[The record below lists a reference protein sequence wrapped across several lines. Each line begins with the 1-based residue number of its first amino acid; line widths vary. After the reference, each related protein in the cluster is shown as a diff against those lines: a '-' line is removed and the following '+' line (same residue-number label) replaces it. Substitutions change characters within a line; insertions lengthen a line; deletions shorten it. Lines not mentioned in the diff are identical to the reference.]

1 MKIINIEHLSK
12 TYKSGKI
19 ALNDISLQ
27 VEENTLFGLLGVNGA
42 GKTTLIKI
50 LSGLLKK
57 DTGKVTMASFSLD
70 DDIDE
75 IQKIIN
81 ISPQETS
88 IAPNLTVKENLIFFS
103 EIYECLDLEYI
114 DKTEGETLDNKT
126 LNKMAWRS
134 MFLQASF
141 NYERMQAGGWL
152 YSILPGLKKIHKNKQ
167 DLSTSMKHNLE
178 FFNCHPFLITFV
190 MGIILSLEQKK
201 ADIQTIRSLRVAAMG
216 PLGGIGDAI
225 FWFTL
230 LPISAGIGAN
240 LSLQGSILGPIIF
253 FVLFNIVHLGLR
265 FGLMHWSYKVG
276 VDGIAKLTKNAKE
289 FTRAATVLGMI
300 VVGAL
305 IASYVNVNIVT
316 PEYLS
321 MQGTIDLQS
330 ILDSIMPCLLPL
342 AVTFGMY
349 GLVKKNV
356 SSMVNILIL
365 VVIGIVGAFLGIFA

>member
-1 MKIINIEHLSK
+1 
-12 TYKSGKI
+12 
-19 ALNDISLQ
+19 
-27 VEENTLFGLLGVNGA
+27 
-42 GKTTLIKI
+42 
-50 LSGLLKK
+50 
-57 DTGKVTMASFSLD
+57 MAS
-70 DDIDE
+70 
-75 IQKIIN
+75 N
-81 ISPQETS
+81 TETMTR
-88 IAPNLTVKENLIFFS
+88 AN
-103 EIYECLDLEYI
+103 LEYI

-201 ADIQTIRSLRVAAMG
+201 SDVQTIRALRVAAMG

-253 FVLFNIVHLGLR
+253 FVLFNVVHLGLR

-289 FTRAATVLGMI
+289 FTRAATILGMI

-305 IASYVNVNIVT
+305 IASYVSVNIAT
-316 PEYLS
+316 PAYLS
-321 MQGTIDLQS
+321 MQGTIDIQS

-342 AVTFGMY
+342 VLTFFMY

-356 SSMVNILIL
+356 SPMVNILIL
-365 VVIGIVGAFLGIFA
+365 VIIGIVGGFLGIFV

>member
-1 MKIINIEHLSK
+1 MASNSE
-12 TYKSGKI
+12 
-19 ALNDISLQ
+19 
-27 VEENTLFGLLGVNGA
+27 
-42 GKTTLIKI
+42 
-50 LSGLLKK
+50 
-57 DTGKVTMASFSLD
+57 VTMRG
-70 DDIDE
+70 
-75 IQKIIN
+75 Q
-81 ISPQETS
+81 Q
-88 IAPNLTVKENLIFFS
+88 
-103 EIYECLDLEYI
+103 EYI
-114 DKTEGETLDNKT
+114 DKTEAESLDNKT
-126 LNKMAWRS
+126 LNQMAWRS

-152 YSILPGLKKIHKNKQ
+152 YSILPGLKKIHKNKE

-201 ADIQTIRSLRVAAMG
+201 SDVQTIRALRVAAMG

-253 FVLFNIVHLGLR
+253 FVLFNVVHLGLR

-276 VDGIAKLTKNAKE
+276 VDGISKLTKNAKE

-305 IASYVNVNIVT
+305 IASYVSVTLAT

-321 MQGTIDLQS
+321 MSGTIDIQS

-342 AVTFGMY
+342 VLTFFMY

-356 SSMVNILIL
+356 SPMVNILIL
-365 VVIGIVGAFLGIFA
+365 VVIGIVGGFLGIFV

>member
-1 MKIINIEHLSK
+1 
-12 TYKSGKI
+12 
-19 ALNDISLQ
+19 
-27 VEENTLFGLLGVNGA
+27 
-42 GKTTLIKI
+42 
-50 LSGLLKK
+50 
-57 DTGKVTMASFSLD
+57 MASNT
-70 DDIDE
+70 E
-75 IQKIIN
+75 VMKRGN
-81 ISPQETS
+81 
-88 IAPNLTVKENLIFFS
+88 
-103 EIYECLDLEYI
+103 LEYI

-201 ADIQTIRSLRVAAMG
+201 ADIQTARSLRVAAMG

-356 SSMVNILIL
+356 SPMVNILIL

>member
-1 MKIINIEHLSK
+1 
-12 TYKSGKI
+12 
-19 ALNDISLQ
+19 
-27 VEENTLFGLLGVNGA
+27 
-42 GKTTLIKI
+42 
-50 LSGLLKK
+50 
-57 DTGKVTMASFSLD
+57 MASNT
-70 DDIDE
+70 E
-75 IQKIIN
+75 VMKRGN
-81 ISPQETS
+81 
-88 IAPNLTVKENLIFFS
+88 
-103 EIYECLDLEYI
+103 LEYI

-216 PLGGIGDAI
+216 SLGGIGDAI

-356 SSMVNILIL
+356 SPMVNILIL
-365 VVIGIVGAFLGIFA
+365 VLIGIVGAFLGIFA

>member
-1 MKIINIEHLSK
+1 
-12 TYKSGKI
+12 
-19 ALNDISLQ
+19 
-27 VEENTLFGLLGVNGA
+27 
-42 GKTTLIKI
+42 
-50 LSGLLKK
+50 
-57 DTGKVTMASFSLD
+57 MASNT
-70 DDIDE
+70 E
-75 IQKIIN
+75 AMKRGN
-81 ISPQETS
+81 
-88 IAPNLTVKENLIFFS
+88 
-103 EIYECLDLEYI
+103 LEYI

-201 ADIQTIRSLRVAAMG
+201 SDVQTIRALRVAAMG

-253 FVLFNIVHLGLR
+253 FVLFNVVHLGLR

-276 VDGIAKLTKNAKE
+276 VEGITKLTKNAKE

-305 IASYVNVNIVT
+305 IASYVNINIVT

-356 SSMVNILIL
+356 SPMVNILIL
-365 VVIGIVGAFLGIFA
+365 VVNRYSRSIPRYICIDFRRRRNDNNNRSWKVWFRS

>member
-1 MKIINIEHLSK
+1 
-12 TYKSGKI
+12 
-19 ALNDISLQ
+19 
-27 VEENTLFGLLGVNGA
+27 
-42 GKTTLIKI
+42 
-50 LSGLLKK
+50 
-57 DTGKVTMASFSLD
+57 MASNT
-70 DDIDE
+70 E
-75 IQKIIN
+75 AMTRGQ
-81 ISPQETS
+81 
-88 IAPNLTVKENLIFFS
+88 
-103 EIYECLDLEYI
+103 LEYI
-114 DKTEGETLDNKT
+114 DKTEAETLDKKT
-126 LNKMAWRS
+126 LNQMAWRS
-134 MFLQASF
+134 MFLQGSF

-201 ADIQTIRSLRVAAMG
+201 SDVQTIRALRVAAMG

-253 FVLFNIVHLGLR
+253 FILFNVVHLGLR

-276 VDGIAKLTKNAKE
+276 VDGIAKLTKNARE

-305 IASYVNVNIVT
+305 IASYVSVNVVT
-316 PEYLS
+316 PDYLS

-342 AVTFGMY
+342 VLTFGMY

-356 SSMVNILIL
+356 SPMVNILVL
-365 VVIGIVGAFLGIFA
+365 VVIGIIGGFLGIFV

>member
-1 MKIINIEHLSK
+1 MASNIEQ
-12 TYKSGKI
+12 KS
-19 ALNDISLQ
+19 
-27 VEENTLFGLLGVNGA
+27 
-42 GKTTLIKI
+42 
-50 LSGLLKK
+50 
-57 DTGKVTMASFSLD
+57 
-70 DDIDE
+70 
-75 IQKIIN
+75 IIH
-81 ISPQETS
+81 T
-88 IAPNLTVKENLIFFS
+88 
-103 EIYECLDLEYI
+103 EYI
-114 DKTEGETLDNKT
+114 DKSEGETLDKKT
-126 LNKMAWRS
+126 LNKMAFRS

-201 ADIQTIRSLRVAAMG
+201 SDVQTIRALRVAAMG

-253 FVLFNIVHLGLR
+253 FILFNVVHLGLR

-289 FTRAATVLGMI
+289 FTRAATILGMI

-305 IASYVNVNIVT
+305 IASYVSINIVT

-356 SSMVNILIL
+356 SPMVNILIL
-365 VVIGIVGAFLGIFA
+365 VLIGIIGAFLGIFV

>member
-1 MKIINIEHLSK
+1 
-12 TYKSGKI
+12 
-19 ALNDISLQ
+19 
-27 VEENTLFGLLGVNGA
+27 
-42 GKTTLIKI
+42 
-50 LSGLLKK
+50 
-57 DTGKVTMASFSLD
+57 MAS
-70 DDIDE
+70 
-75 IQKIIN
+75 N
-81 ISPQETS
+81 TETM
-88 IAPNLTVKENLIFFS
+88 TRGH
-103 EIYECLDLEYI
+103 LEYI

-134 MFLQASF
+134 MFLQGSF

-201 ADIQTIRSLRVAAMG
+201 SDVQTIRALRVAAMG

-253 FVLFNIVHLGLR
+253 LLLFNIVHLGLR

-276 VDGIAKLTKNAKE
+276 VDGITKLTKNAKE

-305 IASYVNVNIVT
+305 IASYVSVNIAT

-321 MQGTIDLQS
+321 MQGTIDIQS

-342 AVTFGMY
+342 VLTFFMY

-356 SSMVNILIL
+356 SPMMNILIL
-365 VVIGIVGAFLGIFA
+365 VVIGIVGGFLGIFV

>member
-1 MKIINIEHLSK
+1 
-12 TYKSGKI
+12 
-19 ALNDISLQ
+19 
-27 VEENTLFGLLGVNGA
+27 
-42 GKTTLIKI
+42 
-50 LSGLLKK
+50 
-57 DTGKVTMASFSLD
+57 MAS
-70 DDIDE
+70 
-75 IQKIIN
+75 N
-81 ISPQETS
+81 TETM
-88 IAPNLTVKENLIFFS
+88 TRGH
-103 EIYECLDLEYI
+103 LEYI

-134 MFLQASF
+134 MFLQGSF

-201 ADIQTIRSLRVAAMG
+201 SDVQTIRALRVAAMG

-253 FVLFNIVHLGLR
+253 FVLFNVVHLGLR

-289 FTRAATVLGMI
+289 FTRAATILGMI

-305 IASYVNVNIVT
+305 IASYVGVNIAT

-321 MQGTIDLQS
+321 MQGTIDIQS

-342 AVTFGMY
+342 VLTFFMY

-356 SSMVNILIL
+356 SPMMNILIL
-365 VVIGIVGAFLGIFA
+365 VVIGIIGGFLGIFV

>member
-1 MKIINIEHLSK
+1 
-12 TYKSGKI
+12 
-19 ALNDISLQ
+19 
-27 VEENTLFGLLGVNGA
+27 
-42 GKTTLIKI
+42 
-50 LSGLLKK
+50 
-57 DTGKVTMASFSLD
+57 MAS
-70 DDIDE
+70 
-75 IQKIIN
+75 N
-81 ISPQETS
+81 
-88 IAPNLTVKENLIFFS
+88 S
-103 EIYECLDLEYI
+103 EAMMRGQQEYI

-126 LNKMAWRS
+126 LNQMAWRS

-201 ADIQTIRSLRVAAMG
+201 SDVQTIRALRVAAMG

-253 FVLFNIVHLGLR
+253 FVLFNVVHLGLR

-276 VDGIAKLTKNAKE
+276 VEGIAKLTKNAKE

-305 IASYVNVNIVT
+305 IASYVSVNIVT
-316 PEYLS
+316 PDYLS
-321 MQGTIDLQS
+321 MQGTIDLQA

-342 AVTFGMY
+342 VLTFFMY

-356 SSMVNILIL
+356 SPMVNILIL
-365 VVIGIVGAFLGIFA
+365 VVIGIVGGFLGIFV

>member
-1 MKIINIEHLSK
+1 
-12 TYKSGKI
+12 
-19 ALNDISLQ
+19 
-27 VEENTLFGLLGVNGA
+27 
-42 GKTTLIKI
+42 
-50 LSGLLKK
+50 
-57 DTGKVTMASFSLD
+57 
-70 DDIDE
+70 
-75 IQKIIN
+75 
-81 ISPQETS
+81 
-88 IAPNLTVKENLIFFS
+88 
-103 EIYECLDLEYI
+103 
-114 DKTEGETLDNKT
+114 
-126 LNKMAWRS
+126 
-134 MFLQASF
+134 
-141 NYERMQAGGWL
+141 
-152 YSILPGLKKIHKNKQ
+152 
-167 DLSTSMKHNLE
+167 
-178 FFNCHPFLITFV
+178 
-190 MGIILSLEQKK
+190 GIILSLEQKK

-356 SSMVNILIL
+356 SPMVNILIL

>member
-1 MKIINIEHLSK
+1 
-12 TYKSGKI
+12 
-19 ALNDISLQ
+19 
-27 VEENTLFGLLGVNGA
+27 
-42 GKTTLIKI
+42 
-50 LSGLLKK
+50 
-57 DTGKVTMASFSLD
+57 MAS
-70 DDIDE
+70 
-75 IQKIIN
+75 N
-81 ISPQETS
+81 TETMTR
-88 IAPNLTVKENLIFFS
+88 AN
-103 EIYECLDLEYI
+103 LEYI

-201 ADIQTIRSLRVAAMG
+201 SDVQTIRALRVAAMG

-276 VDGIAKLTKNAKE
+276 VDGITKLTKNAKE

-356 SSMVNILIL
+356 SPMVNILIL